1 MIKLTTSEK
10 SQIRG
15 LISSPQWETIVRAA
29 ELLIQQMRNES
40 SLTDSEWGT
49 ISSILLKEG
58 RTQGIER
65 FFQELN
71 EQLQS

>member
-49 ISSILLKEG
+49 ICSILLKEG